1 MAVLFV
7 LLTSWLGFRAIGALG
22 VTALATWRD
31 AARYAPLALIFVF
44 TGTAHFNRMK
54 HDLAR
59 MVPAIFPRPLALVYL
74 TGICEFL
81 GAAGLLLPRFRS
93 FAGICLI
100 ALLIVLFPANVKA
113 ARDRLLLR
121 GKAVTP
127 LWQRAPMQIFF
138 IGLIWWST
146 KL

>member
-22 VTALATWRD
+22 VTAFDTGRD
-31 AARYAPLALIFVF
+31 AARYALALMFAF

-81 GAAGLLLPRFRS
+81 GAMGLLLPRFRNL
-93 FAGICLI
+93 AGICLI

>member
-1 MAVLFV
+1 VAVLFV

-22 VTALATWRD
+22 VTAFGTWRD
-31 AARYAPLALIFVF
+31 AARYALALMFVF

>member
-1 MAVLFV
+1 VAVLFV
-7 LLTSWLGFRAIGALG
+7 LLTSWLGFRAIGALR
-22 VTALATWRD
+22 VTAFGTWRD
-31 AARYAPLALIFVF
+31 AAPYALALMFVF

-59 MVPAIFPRPLALVYL
+59 MVPTIFPRPLALVYI

-93 FAGICLI
+93 LAGICLI

>member
-22 VTALATWRD
+22 VPTFATWRD
-31 AARYAPLALIFVF
+31 AARYALALMFVF
-44 TGTAHFNRMK
+44 TGSAHFNRMK

-59 MVPAIFPRPLALVYL
+59 MVPAVFPRPLALVYL

-127 LWQRAPMQIFF
+127 LWQRAPMQVFF